1 MRLEALERGMFSR
14 DANVERESLRARF
27 VDILSRAGARIGAG
41 RDARARRITR
51 RHLATLSD
59 PILRDLGFTPD
70 EIRLIRERRWS
81 AHPHWDWR

>member
-1 MRLEALERGMFSR
+1 MRLEALERGMFSHA
-14 DANVERESLRARF
+14 ANIEREAYRSPVTEFFRR
-27 VDILSRAGARIGAG
+27 VIARIGAG

-70 EIRLIRERRWS
+70 EIRLVRERRWT
-81 AHPHWDWR
+81 AQPQGDWR